1 MTNENDLRVL
11 NSCLAFR
18 LVSAGWGD
26 EEEKFFKTDATDLT
40 NGCFLCVMKR
50 EVREREIKEENNLFS
65 IICSLHSYMFQTEH
79 SCFWK

>member
-50 EVREREIKEENNLFS
+50 EVSEREREIKGKKRF
-65 IICSLHSYMFQTEH
+65 MFHNMQFTFTH
-79 SCFWK
+79 VSNRT